1 MELVVKA
8 AKIACAN
15 EFIVDLENGYDTII
29 GEMGVDLSGGQRQ
42 RLSIARAL
50 LPDPKILL
58 LDDPTSAIDPR
69 TEKRIFDG
77 LKNEMSEKTTF
88 IVAHRVSTLAR
99 ADRII
104 VMKEGRIVQIGAH
117 DELMGQSGA
126 YSEMVATQFGS
137 LLDREVTV

>member
-69 TEKRIFDG
+69 TEKRIFEG
-77 LKNEMSEKTTF
+77 LRNEMSEKTTF

-99 ADRII
+99 ADRIF

-117 DELMGQSGA
+117 DELMRVSGA

-137 LLDREVTV
+137 LLDREVAV